1 MSITLLCLVKGNTT
15 ASAFPDDINKDQL
28 VGHLKEAIKESQK
41 PFFDSVPTKDI
52 KLWKVP
58 ISDDHVDPLSNL
70 SLEDSDE
77 LLAINEIGDYWTEKP
92 PKRHIHVIV
101 SPPET
106 TASDEVL
113 KLREEVASLKEKLS
127 KSEYAL
133 ENDGA
138 VLNFMNDMDRY
149 YPRNDPSF
157 REMLRSLVLKNNPK
171 FTVFIE
177 TPSKPFN
184 SWTFPKMCELYGL
197 SDDPNPSIDV
207 YPVFHCGCVD
217 LGSKAVVKHLMAEL
231 RLRQD
236 VTPLDKAYEATKTIY
251 SYSYL
256 ATGVSLYK
264 DNFKLIPEKLIE
276 GRNGQGNLDYA
287 IECRSTGR
295 ILGVIEVKKE
305 DFMKEFAQAS
315 VQMES
320 TLTRKRKAD
329 EINNEED
336 RVFGIVTDASEWY
349 FMECKVDSEGKPS
362 FKLSEP
368 VTVVYK
374 DDNLQAKVEKV
385 LRHIVWLLEEAQKS
399 EEVSKNV
406 GQERHPKKQRS
417 TGFLHVFYISEKL
430 IKFACINAL
439 NL

>member
-1 MSITLLCLVKGNTT
+1 
-15 ASAFPDDINKDQL
+15 
-28 VGHLKEAIKESQK
+28 
-41 PFFDSVPTKDI
+41 
-52 KLWKVP
+52 
-58 ISDDHVDPLSNL
+58 
-70 SLEDSDE
+70 
-77 LLAINEIGDYWTEKP
+77 
-92 PKRHIHVIV
+92 
-101 SPPET
+101 
-106 TASDEVL
+106 
-113 KLREEVASLKEKLS
+113 
-127 KSEYAL
+127 
-133 ENDGA
+133 
-138 VLNFMNDMDRY
+138 
-149 YPRNDPSF
+149 
-157 REMLRSLVLKNNPK
+157 
-171 FTVFIE
+171 
-177 TPSKPFN
+177 
-184 SWTFPKMCELYGL
+184 MCELYGL

-385 LRHIVWLLEEAQKS
+385 LGHIVWLLEEAQKS

-417 TGFLHVFYISEKL
+417 TG
-430 IKFACINAL
+430 
-439 NL
+439 NLASKSN